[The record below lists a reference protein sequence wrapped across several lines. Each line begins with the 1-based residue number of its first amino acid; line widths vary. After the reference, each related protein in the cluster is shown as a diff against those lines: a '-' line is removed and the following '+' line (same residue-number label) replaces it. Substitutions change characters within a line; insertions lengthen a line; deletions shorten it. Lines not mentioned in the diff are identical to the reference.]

1 MARKIIQFFKR
12 YWVFILLAAIVGGLI
27 MLRLS
32 QRGQPPSLPRPISKP
47 SLTKPKITGIKIP
60 FGPNLD
66 LADFYF
72 PSQLKIFQGQE
83 SKISSDK
90 AVKIAQEF
98 NFSQPPQKSEDVFLG
113 TFYAWSSDTHFLSI
127 ALDSSKIDYGL
138 NLYQA
143 EPPTQEA
150 LPSRETI
157 KTTLENLLARLDL
170 TPDFEFKW
178 QKEEYLVQDHYFSP
192 TSIPE
197 EADFIKVGFSP
208 ILGQNQLVSLNPTE
222 PLVSLTLGKGGEI
235 IRFQYQVYFSS
246 FEGQETYTLKTK
258 EEVQKSLTKEG
269 KIVYAGTLQKTTKEP
284 KITRASFD
292 QIRLAYFQ
300 EPEKTSVIQPIF
312 ILSGR
317 GILAEGEETEIISY
331 LPAISSE

>member
-1 MARKIIQFFKR
+1 MAGKLIQFFKR

-32 QRGQPPSLPRPISKP
+32 QRGQPPSLSKPTLKP

-72 PSQLKIFQGQE
+72 PSQLKTFQGQE
-83 SKISSDK
+83 SEISSDK

-98 NFSQPPQKSEDVFLG
+98 NLSQTPQKSEDVFLG

-127 ALDSSKIDYGL
+127 ALDSNKIEYGL
-138 NLYQA
+138 DLYQA
-143 EPPTQEA
+143 QPPTQGA
-150 LPSRETI
+150 LPSPETV
-157 KTTLENLLARLDL
+157 KTTLENLLAKLTL
-170 TPDFEFKW
+170 TPEFEYKW
-178 QKEEYLVQDHYFSP
+178 QKEEYLIQDHYFSP
-192 TSIPE
+192 TSILE
-197 EADFIKVGFSP
+197 EADFIKVGFNP
-208 ILGQNQLVSLNPTE
+208 TLGQYQMVDLNPTE

-246 FEGQETYTLKTK
+246 FEGQETYSLKTK
-258 EEVQKSLTKEG
+258 EEVQKSLTEEG
-269 KIVYAGTLQKTTKEP
+269 RIVYAGTFRETTKEP
-284 KITRASFD
+284 KISRASFD

-312 ILSGR
+312 ILSGQ
-317 GILAEGEETEIISY
+317 GTLAVGGVTEIIAY
-331 LPAISSE
+331 LSAISPE